1 MSETEKHET
10 REKDWRPKVYQ
21 IGQLIENEL
30 MNADLEPFENGRR
43 GFSVPLAGG
52 GEMEVFFNKGKHDAR
67 NKRYVRT
74 EPSHG
79 EVCEA
84 VERVFAWISGREF

>member
-1 MSETEKHET
+1 MSENGREVTEQ
-10 REKDWRPKVYQ
+10 DWRPEVHH
-21 IGQLIENEL
+21 IGRLIENEL
-30 MNADLEPFENGRR
+30 VNTDLEPFEKGRR

-52 GEMEVFFNKGKHDAR
+52 GEMEIFFNKGKHDTL

>member
-1 MSETEKHET
+1 MSENGREVTEKG
-10 REKDWRPKVYQ
+10 WRPEVHH
-21 IGQLIENEL
+21 IGRLIENEL
-30 MNADLEPFENGRR
+30 VNTDLEPFEKGRR

-52 GEMEVFFNKGKHDAR
+52 GEMEIFFNKGKHDTL